1 MMAANLFHLHN
12 QKGGRMLKNTLAA
25 ALLLSLTACGTIFTG
40 TSDNITVASNPPGTK
55 VLMDGLDMGSTPV
68 TFTAKRKITA
78 PTLMLRKEGYRDRT
92 IQMQNEV
99 NIVALLDI
107 LFWPS
112 FIVDGVTGGLMKYSN
127 TTYNI
132 DMDKATH

>member
-1 MMAANLFHLHN
+1 M
-12 QKGGRMLKNTLAA
+12 
-25 ALLLSLTACGTIFTG
+25 
-40 TSDNITVASNPPGTK
+40 NP
-55 VLMDGLDMGSTPV
+55 
-68 TFTAKRKITA
+68 
-78 PTLMLRKEGYRDRT
+78 PTLMLRKDGYRDRT

-99 NIVALLDI
+99 NMVALLDI